1 MYNDNWTELYHH
13 GVKGQHWGE
22 RRWQNE
28 DGSLTP
34 AGYAHYGYK
43 GKNIRISKGSKLYR
57 RSLAPSM
64 DIKRFNVRNMYVSPT
79 KQDNE
84 TWKKFFKPV
93 YGNSQFQINFK
104 ARKDLNVA
112 SQEDLAK
119 ATERGLH
126 AYGKKIDRIYGS
138 NKEVKKEVGETIKS
152 LKSRASEETKRI
164 QKSYYDRYK
173 TKIEVNKDAVLGAMI
188 ISRMGNT
195 SVLTN
200 EITHQLVKQGKDAVM
215 DIWGLDVAKS
225 PVIIM
230 NPGKNAKPTLGTL
243 LFAGTGNTNIERYS
257 WKENKATT
265 KVRKNLKEI

>member
-1 MYNDNWTELYHH
+1 MYSDRYTELYHH

-64 DIKRFNVRNMYVSPT
+64 DKKRSNVRNMYVSPT

-84 TWKKFFKPV
+84 TWKKYFKPI
-93 YGNSQFQINFK
+93 YGNKQKQLNFK

-112 SQEDLAK
+112 GQEDLAK

-126 AYGKKIDRIYGS
+126 VYSKSIDKYFTDESKRAADQQIKK
-138 NKEVKKEVGETIKS
+138 
-152 LKSRASEETKRI
+152 LKFMASEQTKRI
-164 QKSYYDRYK
+164 Q
-173 TKIEVNKDAVLGAMI
+173 
-188 ISRMGNT
+188 
-195 SVLTN
+195 N
-200 EITHQLVKQGKDAVM
+200 EYLMSEFFIKQ
-215 DIWGLDVAKS
+215 S
-225 PVIIM
+225 
-230 NPGKNAKPTLGTL
+230 
-243 LFAGTGNTNIERYS
+243 
-257 WKENKATT
+257 
-265 KVRKNLKEI
+265 

>member
-1 MYNDNWTELYHH
+1 MYTDNWTELYHH

-43 GKNIRISKGSKLYR
+43 GKNIRIAKGSKLYR
-57 RSLAPSM
+57 RSLAPTM
-64 DIKRFNVRNMYVSPT
+64 DGSRSNVRNMYVSPT

-84 TWKKFFKPV
+84 TWKNYFKPI
-93 YGNSQFQINFK
+93 YGNKQRQLNFK

-112 SQEDLAK
+112 GQEDLAK

-126 AYGKKIDRIYGS
+126 AYSKRIDRNYS
-138 NKEVKKEVGETIKS
+138 SDKELKKAASQQIKD
-152 LKSRASEETKRI
+152 LKSMASEQTKRI
-164 QKSYYDRYK
+164 QNEYYDRYK

-215 DIWGLDVAKS
+215 DVWGLDVAKS

-230 NPGKNAKPTLGTL
+230 NPGKNAKLTLGSL
-243 LFAGTGNTNIERYS
+243 LTPGVGISQIENYS
-257 WKENKATT
+257 WAENRAT
-265 KVRKNLKEI
+265 KQIRKQLKNT

>member
-64 DIKRFNVRNMYVSPT
+64 DIKRFNVINMYVSPT

-164 QKSYYDRYK
+164 QNSYYDRYK